1 MIAGSLR
8 GRAQTDFKYH
18 ESGEA
23 LRAPAHIDRGLLTL
37 ISNPSDVE
45 IRMADGR
52 WVRPYCETRH
62 AGRPLT
68 LVLVGFTLERA
79 SAGVFCAALHRVAN
93 TGGVRRSTVLE
104 LRAPPTLWVKPAV
117 ITTVLNLRDVDESAL
132 VPFLVADHN
141 TRFAEVHS
149 SINAA
154 TSAAAMPVL
163 SGANAALAQRTPPD
177 DKLCSLPFDVLVCV
191 LRALPFTTLSAAKRC
206 DPHPLRRRV
215 AEWLSG

>member
-154 TSAAAMPVL
+154 TSAGAIPCCQARTRRSP
-163 SGANAALAQRTPPD
+163 SGRRLTTSCARCPSTCSSVCCVRFRSPRSPPQRGATPTP
-177 DKLCSLPFDVLVCV
+177 SGG
-191 LRALPFTTLSAAKRC
+191 
-206 DPHPLRRRV
+206 
-215 AEWLSG
+215 EWLSG